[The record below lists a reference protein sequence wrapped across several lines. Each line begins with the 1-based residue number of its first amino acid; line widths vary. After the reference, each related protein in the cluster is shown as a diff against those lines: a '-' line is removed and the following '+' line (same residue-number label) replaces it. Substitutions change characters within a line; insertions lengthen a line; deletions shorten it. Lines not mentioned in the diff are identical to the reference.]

1 MMRLLK
7 VELDRFAS
15 RRLTLVA
22 SLGLL
27 GVVIV
32 ALLSLWQTAGP
43 ASEEDTAQARQFYEQ
58 QLADWEANG
67 EEQLA
72 QCYEMEAAEQE
83 TDPEI
88 TYDCESWAPQEEN
101 YIFPDAV
108 FSEQAD
114 SVLRTIGY
122 AVLFFAFFVGV
133 SFVAAEFA
141 TGSMGSWL
149 TFEPRRTR
157 VFASKLLAAG
167 IGLVLPALVATAL
180 MIGGAWALFASW
192 GTLGDL
198 DGALW
203 GEIALG
209 ALRLLLAAA
218 GVGVLGAAVAMV
230 LRSTAASIGV
240 LFGYLI
246 VVEGILGSAL
256 PALRPWLLGIKI
268 EAVLG
273 GGAEYWVQR
282 CTTDASGT
290 MCESVARSVS
300 LTNGVVSLVVVLAVV
315 VTVGLVTF
323 RRRDV
328 G

>member
-1 MMRLLK
+1 MRRLLT
-7 VELDRFAS
+7 VELERFAS

-27 GVVIV
+27 AVVVV
-32 ALLSLWQTAGP
+32 ALLSLWQTDGP
-43 ASEEDTAQARQFYEQ
+43 ASEEETAQARQFYEQ
-58 QLADWEANG
+58 QLADWEVNG
-67 EEQLA
+67 DEQLA
-72 QCYEMEAAEQE
+72 QCYEMEAEEQK
-83 TDPEI
+83 TDPDV
-88 TYDCESWAPQEEN
+88 TLDCESWAPQEEN

-108 FSEQAD
+108 FSERAE
-114 SVLRTIGY
+114 SVLLTIGY

-133 SFVAAEFA
+133 SSVAAEFA

-157 VFASKLLAAG
+157 VYASKLLAVG
-167 IGLVLPALVATAL
+167 IGLVLPSLVATAL
-180 MIGGAWALFASW
+180 MVGGAWGLFASW

-198 DGALW
+198 DGELW
-203 GEIALG
+203 GEIAVG
-209 ALRLLLAAA
+209 ALRLLLTAA
-218 GVGVLGAAVAMV
+218 GVGVLGAAIAMV

-273 GGAEYWVQR
+273 GGAEYFVQR
-282 CTTDASGT
+282 CTTDAAGT

-300 LTNGVVSLVVVLAVV
+300 LTNGAVSLVVLLAVV
-315 VTVGLVTF
+315 AAVGLVTF